1 MSLLLASA
9 LEDTI
14 SHGARPESENE
25 SLDCCKSLYH
35 LLRGVVSRSLYIEG
49 YQTMSRS
56 VFNLSWLDCDPFTP
70 VSSTKLSPSLDH
82 AYGISSHGLSCPISI
97 VQWSNISFLV
107 VIRLI
112 PCPSRISFPGFG
124 KSGPGSDIAG
134 YQEEAWVYT
143 SLGSYDKWRIRA
155 NPMKWN
161 AVSFLR
167 KTSVVCLTKNVS
179 VLLHTTHY
187 LSTLRSQMFQTQ
199 TSFWSTKKGR
209 RPIIVLVLPGQRYL
223 RAAWWYS
230 AFYKYHICLTQSWGT
245 ALSKLKA
252 TSFSHRNRISTMSQA
267 DCAQSVAGS

>member
-35 LLRGVVSRSLYIEG
+35 LLRGMVSRSLYIEG

-56 VFNLSWLDCDPFTP
+56 VFNLSWLDCDPSTP
-70 VSSTKLSPSLDH
+70 VSSTKISPSLDH

-143 SLGSYDKWRIRA
+143 SLGSYDNDESVRIRWSGMRCLFWGRLPLSA
-155 NPMKWN
+155 
-161 AVSFLR
+161 LR
-167 KTSVVCLTKNVS
+167 RMLVFSC
-179 VLLHTTHY
+179 
-187 LSTLRSQMFQTQ
+187 TQ
-199 TSFWSTKKGR
+199 
-209 RPIIVLVLPGQRYL
+209 PIIYLPLDRKCFRHRLASGLQR
-223 RAAWWYS
+223 
-230 AFYKYHICLTQSWGT
+230 KGGVQ
-245 ALSKLKA
+245 
-252 TSFSHRNRISTMSQA
+252 
-267 DCAQSVAGS
+267 